1 MKKILA
7 IVLALVMLL
16 AVSVPAFAADV
27 TITDESDPK
36 TGEAVV
42 RTSTQ
47 NEDGEEAAGF
57 TVSIPAEN
65 IVPWD
70 ATSTD
75 FQYTVTS
82 QLAPNKAVRV
92 DVDDPTG
99 DLLMTDANGLTLA
112 YWIQNSF
119 AVMDGPVVDAQACTF
134 TVCVDS
140 EAWNA
145 APVSEYSDTLLFTAS
160 IVDVQAET
168 P

>member
-1 MKKILA
+1 MKKILSYA
-7 IVLALVMLL
+7 LALVMML
-16 AVSVPAFAADV
+16 AVSVPAFAVDIAADGG
-27 TITDESDPK
+27 
-36 TGEAVV
+36 TGESVV

-99 DLLMTDANGLTLA
+99 DLLMTDTNGLTLA

-134 TVCVDS
+134 TVCVDT
-140 EAWNA
+140 EAWDA
-145 APVSEYSDTLLFTAS
+145 APVSEYSDTLQFTAS
-160 IVDVQAET
+160 IVDA
-168 P
+168 